1 MWFLRLAILSL
12 LFTQSGA
19 NLLFA
24 KVEDWNVV
32 SAAAR
37 AVRPDGNIVSW
48 EPNVTEAELRDI
60 FDAVWVE
67 VREMCP
73 SLPAMNTI
81 SKHVDVGFDD
91 ALLQPG
97 RLDKVLG
104 WAARTELL
112 VDGKWQGVLATDE
125 ALRWATAMGYRHF
138 GTLRVARRPPGG
150 WYRGNGTCT
159 NRFRLQDTILHEML
173 HLLGISSSVRVT
185 QGGDLA
191 VGSAFQGQCYP
202 GAFDAAIT
210 DINGKRVVSAKCAF
224 RGSIGDRLFVEGVEL
239 YTDNDGTFMTG
250 TSLSHLLSKDAL
262 LTATQGACEP
272 DGARRLTNLDAT
284 VLRALGVEC
293 DPEAVA
299 VVSTVSTALS
309 QAGHLYTA
317 ETQPDQPVSALA
329 RSRSQ
334 TRLLWL
340 VTWVVACA
348 LRPT

>member
-1 MWFLRLAILSL
+1 MWFLRLAVLSL
-12 LFTQSGA
+12 LFTRSGA

-37 AVRPDGNIVSW
+37 AVRPDGNPVSW

-60 FDAVWVE
+60 FDAVWINM
-67 VREMCP
+67 RQICP
-73 SLPAMNTI
+73 SLPAMNKI
-81 SKHVDVGFDD
+81 SKHIDVGFDD

-97 RLDKVLG
+97 KYERVLG

-112 VDGKWQGVLATDE
+112 VDGEWRGVLATDK
-125 ALRWATAMGYRHF
+125 ALRWATAMGYDHF
-138 GTLRVARRPPGG
+138 GTLRIARRPPGG

-185 QGGDLA
+185 QGGDLK
-191 VGSAFQGQCYP
+191 VGSPFQGQCYP

-210 DINGKRVVSAKCAF
+210 DINGDRVVTAKCAF

-239 YTDNDGTFMTG
+239 YTDNDGAFMAG
-250 TSLSHLLSKDAL
+250 TSLSHLLSEDAL

-293 DPEAVA
+293 DPGL
-299 VVSTVSTALS
+299 VSTVSTAFS
-309 QAGHLYTA
+309 EVRGPYTA
-317 ETQPDQPVSALA
+317 ETQPDQPVSASA
-329 RSRSQ
+329 RSQSP

-340 VTWVVACA
+340 VMWVVCA